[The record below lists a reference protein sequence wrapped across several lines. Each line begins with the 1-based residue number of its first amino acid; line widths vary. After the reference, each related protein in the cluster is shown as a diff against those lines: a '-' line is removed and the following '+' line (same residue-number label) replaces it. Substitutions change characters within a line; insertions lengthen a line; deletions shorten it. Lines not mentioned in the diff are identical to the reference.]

1 MVQKNPAG
9 FSCFLVGNDTLLI
22 ECGNSLLERGHTVR
36 GVITDS
42 HRIGSWANSH
52 GLKVYPASR
61 SYQAALASRPYD
73 YLFSIT
79 FLQIIPEA
87 ALETPAK
94 GAINFHDGP
103 LPRYAGLHAPAW
115 ALIHQE
121 SEYGIT
127 WHQMTQEADTG
138 EILEQREFSLA
149 DDETS
154 LSLNTR
160 CFAAALDSFATVIDR
175 LERGNLRGR
184 PQDLEQRSYF
194 GRHQKPHGLG
204 CLDFVRNTAADL
216 EALVRALH
224 FGPYEN
230 PLATAKWV
238 TPLGAVNVMSASA
251 RTDLDDE
258 FSDRPGQIVG
268 ISDTEILVGTAE
280 GLLAISATT
289 TLFGRPIP
297 LTAAAVKLGLKLGQ
311 PAPSLPARDW
321 EVLNSTSEAISR
333 SEVFWRGR
341 LSRFQ
346 TLEPPFQSGGHTGRS
361 PLTQCEIAVPESFS
375 QAYPGRNALVAGLVA
390 WLSRTTS
397 AQEFMV
403 PIRGLVERPP
413 GAQVAFSEHAL
424 LEARVDPAGHFQLLH
439 AQVDEEIERLSGH
452 TAWPLDLIS
461 RDPDLVSRAEFQSGR
476 WNDFEIV
483 LEGEAPASAPPSDS
497 ALSII
502 LGPLAEPGA
511 MRLEAQ
517 RLEEATAQALS
528 ASLAHFLESLAREAP
543 IGQAD
548 LLGPVLRERVLHQW
562 NDTGRAT
569 PGPRTI
575 DACFQTQVSQTPT
588 RRAVIFE
595 GDSLTYTE
603 LDQLANGLAHHLAR
617 SGVGVGDFVGIYI
630 ERSLDLPVA
639 LLAVLKLGATYVPLD
654 PAYPRDRI
662 AFMIEDSGLQTI
674 LTRREE
680 IHALPTTHGIEVIR
694 VDQYRD
700 PLIDSPESG
709 PQPEDLCYLIY
720 TSGSTGQPKGVMVEH
735 RNVINF
741 FHGMDEVVSGAQ
753 SETPGVW
760 FSVTSLSFDISVLE
774 LLWTLTRGFEVVVHL
789 DRQMIQPTDLTT
801 GPESTRHID
810 FGLFYWGND
819 EGAGR
824 QKYRLL
830 LEGARFADR
839 NGFIAVWTPERHFHA
854 FGGPYPNPAI
864 TGAAVAAVTQNLE
877 IRAGS
882 CVLPL
887 HDPIRVAEEWAVLDN
902 LSNGRV
908 AVGIASGWQPNDFV
922 LAPQN
927 FKDNKSITTEYI
939 ETLRKLW
946 RGEEVSRPGPLGDDV
961 SVSTQPRPVQSEL
974 PLWVTTAGNPET
986 YRTAAQTRANV
997 LTHLLGQSLEEVGE
1011 KISVYRQSLKEEGL
1025 DPDDFKVTLML
1036 HTFVG
1041 DDTDA
1046 VRELVRAP
1054 MKEYLGSS
1062 VNLVKGFAWSFPA
1075 FKKPEGLGASAEDI
1089 DLDLL
1094 SPDELDAILD
1104 HAFERYFDSSGLFGD
1119 VAECV
1124 EMIERCKKIGVDEIA
1139 CLIDYGVPTDAVL
1152 ESLPRLKQVLDRA
1165 QAISVAARRQSALA
1179 QEHSIPEQFSR
1190 YGVTHLQATPSMI
1203 RMLLEEQE
1211 NRDALFELDQILVG
1225 GEAMPSALASELS
1238 RGLKGSVIN
1247 MYGPTETTIWSSTH
1261 LVDPEDPVVPIGRAI
1276 ANTSVYVLDNQRQ
1289 PLPPGLPGELYIG
1302 GQGVVRGYWNRPE
1315 LTAERFIPDPFSSV
1329 PGARLYK
1336 TGDLVNLRSDGLME
1350 FLGRTD
1356 HQVKIRGHRIEL
1368 GEIEAR
1374 LSANHSVKSCVVVVR
1389 EDTPGDPKI
1398 SAYWVPD
1405 PKAST
1410 DSAML
1415 REHLRETLPEY
1426 MIPAHL
1432 IEMPEL
1438 PLTPNRKLDRN
1449 ALPKPD
1455 AASQRAQQAY
1465 VPPSNDIE
1473 KVLVDLWKQLLGLDK
1488 VGIQDNF
1495 FDLGGHSLLVVQL
1508 HRHLKAA
1515 IDRPVPLTDLYRFT
1529 TIQALSDHLTSGGS
1543 RSEDPQAT
1551 TDRAK
1556 RRREALQQRRRRR
1569 RS

>member
-1 MVQKNPAG
+1 MIQKNPAG

-22 ECGNSLLERGHTVR
+22 ECGNRLLDGGHEIR

-42 HRIGSWANSH
+42 HRIEAWADSH
-52 GLKVYPASR
+52 ALKVHPASQ
-61 SYQAALASRPYD
+61 SYQAALESRPYD

-79 FLQIIPEA
+79 FLRIIPEA
-87 ALETPAK
+87 ALQTPAK

-115 ALIHQE
+115 ALIHRE

-138 EILEQREFSLA
+138 EILEQLEFSLA
-149 DDETS
+149 GDETS

-160 CFAAALDSFATVIDR
+160 CFAAALDSFATVIER
-175 LERGNLRGR
+175 LEDGTLRGQ
-184 PQDLEQRSYF
+184 PQDLTQRTYF
-194 GRHQKPHGLG
+194 SRHQKPHGLG

-238 TPLGAVNVMSASA
+238 TPLGAVNVVSATAHNDPDGESS
-251 RTDLDDE
+251 E
-258 FSDRPGQIVG
+258 RPGQVLA
-268 ISDTEILVGTAE
+268 ISETEILVGTAE
-280 GLLAISATT
+280 GLLAISSTT
-289 TLFGRPIP
+289 TPVGRPIP
-297 LTAAAVKLGLKLGQ
+297 LTAAAAELGLKLGQ
-311 PAPSLPARDW
+311 SAPALPAHDW
-321 EVLNSTSEAISR
+321 EALNSNAEAISR
-333 SEVFWRGR
+333 SEVFWRRR
-341 LSRFQ
+341 LARFQ
-346 TLEPPFQSGGHTGRS
+346 PVGPPFQSGGITPATDSVRCE
-361 PLTQCEIAVPESFS
+361 LTVPEAFS
-375 QAYPGRNALVAGLVA
+375 RAYPGRNGLVAGVVA
-390 WLSRTTS
+390 WLGRTT
-397 AQEFMV
+397 AQQELMV
-403 PIRGLVERPP
+403 PIRGLTKTPP
-413 GAQVAFSEHAL
+413 GARCAFSEHAL
-424 LEARVDPAGHFQLLH
+424 LQARVDPSEPLQPLH
-439 AQVDEEIERLSGH
+439 AQVDREIERLAEH

-461 RDPDLVSRAEFQSGR
+461 RDPELASRPEFQNGR
-476 WNDFEIV
+476 WNAFEIV
-483 LEGEAPASAPPSDS
+483 LDSEASASVPASGP
-497 ALSII
+497 ALAII
-502 LGPLAEPGA
+502 LGPQAEAGSIK
-511 MRLEAQ
+511 LEA
-517 RLEEATAQALS
+517 RLLERTGAETLA
-528 ASLAHFLESLAREAP
+528 ASLAHFLESLARDASV
-543 IGQAD
+543 GDAD
-548 LLGPVLRERVLHQW
+548 LLGPTLRDRVLNEW
-562 NDTGRAT
+562 NETDRAT
-569 PGPRTI
+569 PGPQTIGASFQAQVDRTP
-575 DACFQTQVSQTPT
+575 D

-595 GDSLTYTE
+595 GDSLTYSE
-603 LDQLANGLAHHLAR
+603 LDQRANALAHHLAR
-617 SGVGVGDFVGIYI
+617 SGVGVGDLVGLHI
-630 ERSLDLPVA
+630 ERSLDLPIA
-639 LLAVLKLGATYVPLD
+639 LLAVLKLGAAYVPLD

-662 AFMIEDSGLQTI
+662 TFMIEDSGLQTI

-680 IHALPTTHGIEVIR
+680 IHALPTTQGIEVIR

-700 PLIDSPESG
+700 SVIDAPASG
-709 PQPEDLCYLIY
+709 PRPEDLCYLIY

-735 RNVINF
+735 RHVINF
-741 FHGMDEVVSGAQ
+741 FHGMDEIVPAAQ
-753 SETPGVW
+753 SKTPGVW

-774 LLWTLTRGFEVVVHL
+774 MLWTLARGFEVVIHL
-789 DRQMIQPTDLTT
+789 DRQMLHPTDLTT
-801 GPESTRHID
+801 GPESARHID

-819 EGAGR
+819 DGAGR

-830 LEGARFADR
+830 LEGARFADQ
-839 NGFIAVWTPERHFHA
+839 NGFNAVWTPERHFHA

-864 TGAAVAAVTQNLE
+864 TGAAVAATTQNLE

-908 AVGIASGWQPNDFV
+908 AIGIASGWQPNDFV

-946 RGEEVSRPGPLGDDV
+946 RGEEITRPGPLGDDV
-961 SVSTQPRPVQSEL
+961 PVSTQPRPVQPEL

-986 YRTAAQTRANV
+986 YRAAARSQANV
-997 LTHLLGQSLEEVGE
+997 LTHLLGQSLEEVGD
-1011 KISVYRQSLKEEGL
+1011 KISLYRQTLKEEGL
-1025 DPDDFKVTLML
+1025 DPDNFKVTLML

-1041 DDTDA
+1041 EDTDA

-1075 FKKPEGLGASAEDI
+1075 FKKPEGLGARAEDI

-1094 SPDELDAILD
+1094 SPEELDAILD

-1119 VAECV
+1119 VDQCV
-1124 EMIERCKKIGVDEIA
+1124 EMIERCKQIGVDEIA
-1139 CLIDYGVPTDAVL
+1139 CLIDYGVPTNAVL

-1179 QEHSIPEQFSR
+1179 EKHSLPQQFRR

-1203 RMLLEEQE
+1203 RMLLEEQD

-1225 GEAMPSALASELS
+1225 GEAMPPSLAAELG
-1238 RGLKGSVIN
+1238 RGLKGSVTN

-1261 LVDPEDPVVPIGRAI
+1261 LVDPDDPVVPIGRPI
-1276 ANTSVYVLDNQRQ
+1276 ANTKLYVLDGQQQ
-1289 PLPPGLPGELYIG
+1289 PLPPGLAGELYIG

-1315 LTAERFIPDPFSSV
+1315 LTAERFIPNPFSSM

-1336 TGDLVNLRSDGLME
+1336 TGDLVRFRSDGLLE

-1374 LSANHSVKSCVVVVR
+1374 LMANPAVRSCVVVVR
-1389 EDTPGDPKI
+1389 EDMPGDHKI
-1398 SAYWVPD
+1398 CAYWVPG
-1405 PKAST
+1405 AEAAAN
-1410 DSAML
+1410 SALL

-1426 MIPAHL
+1426 MIPAHV
-1432 IEMPEL
+1432 IEISDL
-1438 PLTPNRKLDRN
+1438 PLTPNRKIDRN

-1465 VPPSNDIE
+1465 LPPSNEIE
-1473 KVLVDLWKQLLGLDK
+1473 KILVDLWKELLGLDK

-1508 HRHLKAA
+1508 HRLLKAA

-1529 TIQALSDHLTSGGS
+1529 TIQALSNHLTSGES

-1556 RRREALQQRRRRR
+1556 RRRDALQKRRRR